1 MSDIWKYFNK
11 HSTDEGKCKICS
23 KLVKRKDGNTKGL
36 WQHLKISHSEEFD
49 NLKCNAAS
57 SSSSGVQE
65 SLLSFV
71 STKKD
76 KRDVSEEAIARI
88 MLRQNNSF
96 LFFEDPD
103 LRNLYEKAHPNLPLG
118 SRQYFRKNVIPRMAQ
133 DIISRIKQGVDDSFY
148 SISTDGWSQPTRSPQ
163 LQSVTIHWVGQD
175 FQRKDMVLAAFSM
188 TGLRHSGDVLAE
200 KITNCLKSNGF
211 TLEKLICC
219 VRDDASNIKSAV
231 DVLEKDSFQCSCHF
245 LNLVINDTLKKVKD
259 VNEIIN
265 KTREWTKECRKS
277 KMKECLSRHQE
288 EQNMP
293 KKQLVMSCPTRWNSV
308 FRMLNAFKEQKN
320 AILSMQF
327 EREQMLAGILPVA
340 KRPRFVGN
348 EPIPQGLPHVA
359 NQDFE
364 LLRHLCLIL
373 QIFDTETQREDNFVA
388 TSLDEIDSLSDK
400 SDDSVTRYDIW
411 KPKSPGNVSTISV
424 DSQGSLVNRIQL
436 QLATLRS
443 FGRQATD
450 INIFTWWREHGQ
462 QFPDLATLAR
472 MVHSIPASSVSS
484 ERLFSKAGLIFGNAL
499 RNRLSGEMVEK
510 ILVVKANMDK
520 LLLGPP
526 TEIDSDETDDFD
538 DDLDD
543 I

>member
-373 QIFDTETQREDNFVA
+373 QIFDTETQRLSREDSTASTILPTFRRIRDFLKKDNKIPSILDNFVKC
-388 TSLDEIDSLSDK
+388 LIDSIN
-400 SDDSVTRYDIW
+400 TRVEKLVGNKLLRISTLLDPRFSYDE
-411 KPKSPGNVSTISV
+411 TI
-424 DSQGSLVNRIQL
+424 
-436 QLATLRS
+436 
-443 FGRQATD
+443 
-450 INIFTWWREHGQ
+450 
-462 QFPDLATLAR
+462 
-472 MVHSIPASSVSS
+472 
-484 ERLFSKAGLIFGNAL
+484 FSKAHWI
-499 RNRLSGEMVEK
+499 
-510 ILVVKANMDK
+510 
-520 LLLGPP
+520 
-526 TEIDSDETDDFD
+526 
-538 DDLDD
+538 
-543 I
+543 